1 MAGPAAVRRSCRC
14 RSRSGTA
21 GSTSRESTIAD
32 NDGQWER
39 GLIEKLATAALKEQR
54 RARLWGIFWKLLT
67 FAYVTV
73 VILLAIDWKGGTD
86 AKASKHTALVEI
98 NGIIG
103 PGTDSSSEKVA
114 NALQAAFKD
123 KNTQGVVIRINSPGG
138 SPVQAQNIFDEMRR
152 LKKKHPET
160 PLYVVVEDLC
170 ASGGYYVAAA
180 ADRIYVA
187 KGSIV
192 GSIGVRMDN
201 FGVVGLME
209 KLGIERRLITAGKNK
224 ALLDPFLPL
233 EESHREIAVNLIG
246 EIHEQFVAA
255 VRQGRGKRLKET
267 PDMFSG
273 LIWSGAKSVELGLAD
288 AFGGLD
294 YVAREV
300 VKAEDIVDYTQK
312 ENIAE
317 KFARRFGAGAAG
329 ALLEFAVRSG
339 LTIH

>member
-1 MAGPAAVRRSCRC
+1 M
-14 RSRSGTA
+14 T
-21 GSTSRESTIAD
+21 
-32 NDGQWER
+32 DGNEQWER
-39 GLIEKLATAALKEQR
+39 ELVARLATAALKEQR

-67 FAYVTV
+67 FAYLTV
-73 VILLAIDWKGGTD
+73 IIMLAVDWKGGGD
-86 AKASKHTALVEI
+86 SKGEKHTALVEVQ
-98 NGIIG
+98 GVIG
-103 PGTDSSSEKVA
+103 PGTESSAEKVVL
-114 NALQAAFKD
+114 ALQSAFKD
-123 KNTQGVVIRINSPGG
+123 KNTQGVVMRINSPGG
-138 SPVQAQNIFDEMRR
+138 SPVQAQNIYDEMKR
-152 LKKKHPET
+152 LRQKYPDI

-180 ADRIYVA
+180 ADKIFVA

-209 KLGIERRLITAGKNK
+209 KLGVERRLITAGKNK

-233 EESHREIAVNLIG
+233 DESHRQIAVELIT
-246 EIHEQFVAA
+246 EIHNQFIAA
-255 VRQGRGKRLKET
+255 VKEGRGKRLKET

-288 AFGGLD
+288 GLGGLD

-312 ENIAE
+312 DNLAE
-317 KFARRFGAGAAG
+317 KFARRFGAGAMG
-329 ALLEFAVRSG
+329 ALLEFSARSG
-339 LTIH
+339 LTVH